1 MLTHSA
7 DLCSLLSDTVPLL
20 QGEEAGSP
28 IDSKPEVFWPW
39 TSVSVCG
46 VWLSQVMHPYCVF
59 VKHNLSFFWL
69 FVSGGNVTFFFFPR
83 HDFLD
88 STKYYPWKL
97 HEYIYTWMD
106 AKTSDQQA
114 FSVRFACPPAE
125 KLFLWKFI
133 LDFLPTVISSVA
145 LQWQTLSCFLLQS
158 STHVHT
164 YDFLTVSLCEIRGI
178 DCF

>member
-46 VWLSQVMHPYCVF
+46 VWLSQVMQDKLCLLNTTYPFFDC
-59 VKHNLSFFWL
+59 LSPEGML
-69 FVSGGNVTFFFFPR
+69 PFFFFPR

-133 LDFLPTVISSVA
+133 LDFLPAVISSVA